1 MRVLQKNKT
10 NKGKWI
16 IFDEW
21 DEYCSIQTR
30 IVEVWIVRS
39 TWPLFAVILGASR
52 VSFIIYHSRRRHKI
66 VVALVPGLYGSQFTV
81 AAGRE
86 TFVRSGTPM
95 SRILRRFHVHLH
107 VNYLFFLFFFQNSKT
122 NRNDVWI
129 IVQYNGNTDEANFIY
144 RIKETIDTFIENS
157 KMQKYTECT

>member
-1 MRVLQKNKT
+1 MIGHLKCHWLFHFLTTTFFISSIIFQRMGALQKNKT

-30 IVEVWIVRS
+30 IIEVWIVRS

-86 TFVRSGTPM
+86 TFVRSGTPV

-107 VNYLFFLFFFQNSKT
+107 VNYLFFSFSK
-122 NRNDVWI
+122 
-129 IVQYNGNTDEANFIY
+129 F
-144 RIKETIDTFIENS
+144 EN
-157 KMQKYTECT
+157 